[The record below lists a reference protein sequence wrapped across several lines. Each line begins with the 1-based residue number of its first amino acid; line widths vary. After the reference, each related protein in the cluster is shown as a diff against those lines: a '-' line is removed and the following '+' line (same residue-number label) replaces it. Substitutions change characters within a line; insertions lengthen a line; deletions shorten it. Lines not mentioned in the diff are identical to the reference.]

1 MAQAVPFIT
10 AASAI
15 FSAVGAL
22 QQGRAASQAAA
33 YNAQINEQNAAIAQQ
48 QAAAQAQQQS
58 RENYLRLGAIRAAQG
73 TAGGTGDAGSV
84 LDVLADAG
92 AQGELERQNILY
104 QGDLQARAYRN
115 TAALDVYAGS
125 RQQTASYLKAGSE
138 LLTGGVNTYN
148 AYTRLKR
155 T

>member
-1 MAQAVPFIT
+1 MASIVPFIT

-33 YNAQINEQNAAIAQQ
+33 YNSQINQQNAVIAQQ
-48 QAAAQAQQQS
+48 QAEQQAGQQA

-73 TAGGTGDAGSV
+73 TSGGTGDAGSV

-104 QGDLQARAYRN
+104 QGQLSARGYQN
-115 TAALDVYAGS
+115 TAALDVYSGE
-125 RQQTASYLKAGSE
+125 RQRNVGYLKAGSE

-148 AYTRLKR
+148 AVSRLKR

>member
-33 YNAQINEQNAAIAQQ
+33 YNSQINQQNAVIAQQ
-48 QAAAQAQQQS
+48 QAEQQAGQQA

-73 TAGGTGDAGSV
+73 TSGGTGDAGSV

-104 QGDLQARAYRN
+104 QGQLAARGYQN
-115 TAALDVYAGS
+115 TAALDAYAGE
-125 RQQTASYLKAGSE
+125 RRRNFGYLKAGAE

-148 AYTRLKR
+148 AVSRLKR